1 MEKKLEKIHNSKF
14 QKSFAWIFKKKKKA
28 ENLIST
34 QNENFSPLTYKTIH
48 NSKFTWKL
56 NKIEIS
62 TIFNISENG
71 EICVKY
77 CRYEKYWFMAVWAER
92 FFKKCH

>member
-1 MEKKLEKIHNSKF
+1 MEKKIGEKSIIQN
-14 QKSFAWIFKKKKKA
+14 IKKA
-28 ENLIST
+28 LLEFSKKNSWKSNFDSKWNFQPFDLKNNNL
-34 QNENFSPLTYKTIH
+34 
-48 NSKFTWKL
+48 KFTWKL
-56 NKIEIS
+56 NIIEIS